1 MLLGLFLFVLG
12 LILLLKNLGI
22 LQITGS
28 FWGILGPVLLLV
40 LGLYIMMLVQKGRQY
55 RHWLLG
61 KYWKDKNDV
70 MDNDLEDEGM
80 DEQL

>member
-1 MLLGLFLFVLG
+1 MLLGLFLFALG

-40 LGLYIMMLVQKGRQY
+40 LGLYIMMIVQKGRQY
-55 RHWLLG
+55 RHWLLSR
-61 KYWKDKNDV
+61 YWKDNERD
-70 MDNDLEDEGM
+70 MDEEPEDEM